1 MQLLIIDDM
10 DGILTILLFLLFQMV
25 TKEMFEEGLKD
36 LVENEVCIVTNKI
49 IRMLL

>member
-1 MQLLIIDDM
+1 MGRLQRCVFIIGYLL
-10 DGILTILLFLLFQMV
+10 QMI

-49 IRMLL
+49 VRMLTV